1 VTNWE
6 LRVNVIS
13 TRTIR
18 CVLDVTPAEAGV
30 QSDANPSTEMYSG
43 FRRND
48 VGNIHVRIRPLCGC
62 GRQPALGNTMKTD
75 LKGLNALETE
85 QWAVNNGLEPYRGRQ
100 IRHWLLARLAESCDE
115 MQNLPKPIRSL
126 VSEKARIAPLEE
138 VTTLTSEDGT
148 RKYLFRLHDGHLIE
162 SVLIPERD
170 HLTLCISS
178 QAGCAMGCRFC
189 LTGKQGF
196 KRNLTPSEIIEQ
208 VIFVKRS
215 MDDPVRL
222 TNIVFMGMGEP
233 LANYDAVIKA
243 LENLV
248 SADGMNF
255 SHKKVTLSTCG
266 LVPEIKRLGQDM
278 TVNLAVSLNAA
289 DDATRSRLMPVNRKY
304 PIGRLIQ
311 TCKEFPLPNRRMITF
326 EYILIDGVND
336 RDEDARRLTEV
347 LSGLRAKINLIP
359 LNAASGA
366 DMSPPPMERILQFQE
381 ILADRHFTAMIRK
394 SKGRD
399 ILAACGQLTG
409 RYEEESEILAKD
421 I

>member
-1 VTNWE
+1 
-6 LRVNVIS
+6 
-13 TRTIR
+13 
-18 CVLDVTPAEAGV
+18 
-30 QSDANPSTEMYSG
+30 
-43 FRRND
+43 
-48 VGNIHVRIRPLCGC
+48 
-62 GRQPALGNTMKTD
+62 MKTD
-75 LKGLNALETE
+75 LKGLNAREAE
-85 QWAVNNGLEPYRGRQ
+85 QWAMDNGLEPYRGRQ
-100 IRHWLLARLAESCDE
+100 IRHWLLARLVGSCDE
-115 MQNLPKPIRSL
+115 MQNLPKSL
-126 VSEKARIAPLEE
+126 RALVREKTRIAPLEE
-138 VTTLTSEDGT
+138 VTTLTSQDGT
-148 RKYLFRLHDGHLIE
+148 RKFLFRLHDDHLIE

-196 KRNLTPSEIIEQ
+196 KRDLSPSEIIEQ
-208 VIFVKRS
+208 VILIKRS
-215 MDDPVRL
+215 LREPERL

-243 LENLV
+243 LENMI
-248 SADGMNF
+248 AEDGMNF
-255 SHKKVTLSTCG
+255 SHRKLTLSTCG
-266 LVPEIKRLGQDM
+266 LVPEIERLGKDT

-304 PIGRLIQ
+304 PISRLIQ
-311 TCKEFPLPNRRMITF
+311 ACRAFPLPNRRMITF

-336 RDEDARRLTEV
+336 RDEDALKLTKV

-359 LNAASGA
+359 MNAASGA
-366 DMSPPPMERILQFQE
+366 DMSPPPLERILQFQE

-409 RYEEESEILAKD
+409 TYEGGSELTSVKCAKVTNAG
-421 I
+421 

>member
-1 VTNWE
+1 
-6 LRVNVIS
+6 
-13 TRTIR
+13 
-18 CVLDVTPAEAGV
+18 
-30 QSDANPSTEMYSG
+30 
-43 FRRND
+43 
-48 VGNIHVRIRPLCGC
+48 
-62 GRQPALGNTMKTD
+62 MKTD
-75 LKGLNALETE
+75 LKGLNARETE
-85 QWAVNNGLEPYRGRQ
+85 QWAMDHGLEAYRGRQ
-100 IRHWLLARLAESCDE
+100 VRHWLLTRLAGSCDE
-115 MQNLPKPIRSL
+115 MQNLPKSVRAL
-126 VSEKARIAPLEE
+126 VREKALIAPLEE

-148 RKYLFRLHDGHLIE
+148 RKYLFRLQDGHLIE

-189 LTGKQGF
+189 LTGRQGF
-196 KRNLTPSEIIEQ
+196 KRDLSPSEIIEQ
-208 VIFVKRS
+208 VILVKRS
-215 MDDPVRL
+215 LSVPERL

-233 LANYDAVIKA
+233 LANYDSVVRA
-243 LENLV
+243 LENLLA
-248 SADGMNF
+248 ADGMNF
-255 SHKKVTLSTCG
+255 SHRKVTLSTCG
-266 LVPEIKRLGQDM
+266 LVPEMKRLGQDT

-311 TCKEFPLPNRRMITF
+311 ACREFPLPNRRMITF
-326 EYILIDGVND
+326 EYILIDGIND
-336 RDEDARRLTEV
+336 RDRDALNLTEA

-359 LNAASGA
+359 LNTASGA

-409 RYEEESEILAKD
+409 TYEEEYQG
-421 I
+421 